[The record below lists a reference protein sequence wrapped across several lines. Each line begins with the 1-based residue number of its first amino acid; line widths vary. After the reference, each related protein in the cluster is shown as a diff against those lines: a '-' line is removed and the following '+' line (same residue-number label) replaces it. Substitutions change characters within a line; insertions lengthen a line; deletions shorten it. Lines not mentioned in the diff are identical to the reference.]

1 MNRHRRGWHR
11 LCLALVALAAAPAAP
26 AAPAAAPLVAAASDL
41 RFALDEVAAKFAR
54 DTGDTVR
61 IVYGSSGNFRHQIA
75 EGAPFELFLSAD
87 EALVLALA
95 KEGRTVDEGVL
106 YAVGRIVLV
115 VPEGSPLKPD
125 PRLQDLALAVADG
138 RVRKFAIANP
148 EHAPYGRAAQEALT
162 ATGAW
167 DAIRPRLVFGENV
180 AQAAQFALSG
190 SAQGGI
196 VALSLALA
204 PGVLG
209 TARHAVIPEGMH
221 RPLLQRMVLTKRAGA
236 TARAFYAYL
245 QQPAARAV
253 LKRYGFALPGE

>member
-1 MNRHRRGWHR
+1 M
-11 LCLALVALAAAPAAP
+11 VSF
-26 AAPAAAPLVAAASDL
+26 V
-41 RFALDEVAAKFAR
+41 
-54 DTGDTVR
+54 TVR
-61 IVYGSSGNFRHQIA
+61 
-75 EGAPFELFLSAD
+75 
-87 EALVLALA
+87 
-95 KEGRTVDEGVL
+95 T
-106 YAVGRIVLV
+106 
-115 VPEGSPLKPD
+115 
-125 PRLQDLALAVADG
+125 
-138 RVRKFAIANP
+138 
-148 EHAPYGRAAQEALT
+148 LT
-162 ATGAW
+162 
-167 DAIRPRLVFGENV
+167 
-180 AQAAQFALSG
+180 FALSG

>member
-1 MNRHRRGWHR
+1 MNSHCRAWHR
-11 LCLALVALAAAPAAP
+11 ACLVALSALITGPVAAAD
-26 AAPAAAPLVAAASDL
+26 APLVAAASDL
-41 RFALDEVAAKFAR
+41 RFALDEVAAQFAR
-54 DTGDTVR
+54 ETGGSVR
-61 IVYGSSGNFRHQIA
+61 IVYGSSGNFRRQIA
-75 EGAPFELFLSAD
+75 EGAPFEKFLSAD
-87 EALVLALA
+87 ESLVFALA

-106 YAVGRIVLV
+106 YATGRIVLV
-115 VPEGSPLKPD
+115 VPEGSALKLD
-125 PRLQDLALAVADG
+125 SQLQDLAAAVAAG

-162 ATGAW
+162 AAGAW
-167 DAIRPRLVFGENV
+167 DAIVPRLVFGENV

-209 TARHAVIPEGMH
+209 NARYVRIPESMH
-221 RPLLQRMVLTKRAGA
+221 RPLAQRMVLTKRAGA
-236 TARAFYAYL
+236 TVRAFYHYL

>member
-1 MNRHRRGWHR
+1 MP
-11 LCLALVALAAAPAAP
+11 VAMADV
-26 AAPAAAPLVAAASDL
+26 PLVAAASDL
-41 RFALDEVAAKFAR
+41 RFALDDVAAQFAR
-54 DTGDTVR
+54 ATGKTVR

-75 EGAPFELFLSAD
+75 EGAPFEMFMSAD

-106 YAVGRIVLV
+106 YAIGRIVLV
-115 VPEGSPLKPD
+115 VPEGSALKLD
-125 PRLQDLALAVADG
+125 PRLQDIVPAVADG

-148 EHAPYGRAAQEALT
+148 EHAPYGRAAQEAL
-162 ATGAW
+162 AAAGAW
-167 DAIRPRLVFGENV
+167 EAIVPRLVFGENV

-209 TARHAVIPEGMH
+209 GARHAVIPQGMH
-221 RPLLQRMVLTKRAGA
+221 RPLAQRMVLTRRAGA
-236 TARAFYAYL
+236 TVRAFYDYL